1 MRGRPTPTSGGLGEN
16 ARGCE
21 TSIQAPC
28 AYALFR
34 SAFAAEIPLE
44 HAQRQPRKR
53 TAQQGG
59 RRATT
64 WPRTT
69 SPPRWTA
76 SGLQVKPLYDALH
89 AFTRNGLE
97 RAYGARGAAPDG
109 RIPAHLLGNMWSRD
123 GLEAGHLYVVRDPLR
138 RDRLQHLYL
147 SVGMRR
153 PKMLDVS

>member
-1 MRGRPTPTSGGLGEN
+1 M
-16 ARGCE
+16 
-21 TSIQAPC
+21 APDD
-28 AYALFR
+28 L
-34 SAFAAEIPLE
+34 AAEMDRL
-44 HAQRQPRKR
+44 
-53 TAQQGG
+53 
-59 RRATT
+59 
-64 WPRTT
+64 W
-69 SPPRWTA
+69 
-76 SGLQVKPLYDALH
+76 LQVKPLYDALH

-109 RIPAHLLGNMWSRD
+109 RIPAHLLGNIWSRD

>member
-1 MRGRPTPTSGGLGEN
+1 M
-16 ARGCE
+16 
-21 TSIQAPC
+21 APDD
-28 AYALFR
+28 
-34 SAFAAEIPLE
+34 FAAEMDPL
-44 HAQRQPRKR
+44 
-53 TAQQGG
+53 
-59 RRATT
+59 
-64 WPRTT
+64 W
-69 SPPRWTA
+69 
-76 SGLQVKPLYDALH
+76 LQVKPLYDALH

-97 RAYGARGAAPDG
+97 RAYGAAPDG

>member
-1 MRGRPTPTSGGLGEN
+1 MRGRPTPPSGYDM
-16 ARGCE
+16 
-21 TSIQAPC
+21 APDD
-28 AYALFR
+28 
-34 SAFAAEIPLE
+34 FAAEMDHL
-44 HAQRQPRKR
+44 
-53 TAQQGG
+53 
-59 RRATT
+59 
-64 WPRTT
+64 W
-69 SPPRWTA
+69 
-76 SGLQVKPLYDALH
+76 LQVKPLYDALH

>member
-1 MRGRPTPTSGGLGEN
+1 MRLCLIPFSLLRRRYLSNTPRVSPESARPSGYDV
-16 ARGCE
+16 
-21 TSIQAPC
+21 APDD
-28 AYALFR
+28 
-34 SAFAAEIPLE
+34 FAAEMDRL
-44 HAQRQPRKR
+44 
-53 TAQQGG
+53 
-59 RRATT
+59 
-64 WPRTT
+64 W
-69 SPPRWTA
+69 
-76 SGLQVKPLYDALH
+76 LQVKPLYDALH